1 MNDLESRLAEVFRDH
16 AGEAG
21 IVFDQEDAFTHE
33 YRS

>member
-1 MNDLESRLAEVFRDH
+1 VETRLAEVFCDH

-21 IVFDQEDAFTHE
+21 IIFDQEDAFTHE